1 MHTEYLK
8 RVVVYL
14 QQELPEYQEMV
25 AVNNNNVIFTVHPG
39 AIFEQYY
46 QKVFDSVSMC
56 AARIH
61 NRKIDLEFKVWS
73 PVQERDF
80 KVLK

>member
-1 MHTEYLK
+1 
-8 RVVVYL
+8 
-14 QQELPEYQEMV
+14 
-25 AVNNNNVIFTVHPG
+25 
-39 AIFEQYY
+39 
-46 QKVFDSVSMC
+46 MC